1 MHSSVVKMF
10 RKSVNTLI
18 PPGPAADSTWD
29 ITLLLKF
36 IRRMGEDAQMDLPQL
51 IRKVILLLR
60 IDCFARSS
68 DLTKIFR
75 EEIKRD
81 EKGIELRFLR
91 PKEWRP
97 EGRNSFREWSPW
109 IKVLR
114 ANDPLVCLVRT
125 MDEWFRRSQRMVK
138 PVGGRF
144 PLLCWSSG
152 VALTA
157 KEISAQCAG
166 AMREAGVDEAYK
178 PQSVRSAAASA
189 AVDWGGVAEGGGQAR
204 KIVGQKH
211 VLKVLLP

>member
-1 MHSSVVKMF
+1 
-10 RKSVNTLI
+10 
-18 PPGPAADSTWD
+18 
-29 ITLLLKF
+29 
-36 IRRMGEDAQMDLPQL
+36 MDLPQL
-51 IRKVILLLR
+51 IKKVILLLR

-81 EKGIELRFLR
+81 EKAIELRFLR

-114 ANDPLVCLVRT
+114 ANDPQVCLVRT

-166 AMREAGVDEAYK
+166 AMREAGVDEVYK

-189 AVDWGGVAEGGGQAR
+189 AVDWGASLKEVVKQGRWSDKNMFLKYYYR
-204 KIVGQKH
+204 KIPRRLPKKRGENLQE
-211 VLKVLLP
+211 VLRTGLYL